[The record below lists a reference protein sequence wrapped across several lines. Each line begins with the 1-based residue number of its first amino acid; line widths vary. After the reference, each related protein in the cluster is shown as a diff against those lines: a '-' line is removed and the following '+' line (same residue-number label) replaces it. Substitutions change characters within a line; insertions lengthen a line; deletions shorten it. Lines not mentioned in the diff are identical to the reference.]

1 MSFLWAQ
8 NKLLVYPTSVGR
20 FSNADPV
27 LYPVLISVVTMR
39 TDRHVIKCEN
49 RTENGPQVLTWSR
62 TGYEN
67 RFKCVHVY
75 VYMGGGTGSLVELR
89 SGSRSLVMNFIRPK
103 FMQFNLNLN
112 LIVFKFDLSILV
124 DIVITCNI
132 IQLLLS
138 GKYVLNL

>member
-1 MSFLWAQ
+1 
-8 NKLLVYPTSVGR
+8 
-20 FSNADPV
+20 
-27 LYPVLISVVTMR
+27 
-39 TDRHVIKCEN
+39 
-49 RTENGPQVLTWSR
+49 
-62 TGYEN
+62 
-67 RFKCVHVY
+67 
-75 VYMGGGTGSLVELR
+75 MGGGTGSLVELR